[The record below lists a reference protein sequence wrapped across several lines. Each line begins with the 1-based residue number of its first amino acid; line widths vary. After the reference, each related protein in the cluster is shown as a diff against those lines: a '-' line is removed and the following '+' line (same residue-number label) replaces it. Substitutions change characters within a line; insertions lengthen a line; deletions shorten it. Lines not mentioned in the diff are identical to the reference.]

1 MSKYLIAGN
10 WKMNTNLDEAKS
22 ITDRLHSYI
31 DYDSEVEL
39 LICPPFTHLSFLSEL
54 IDLSRISL
62 GAQNVHSEKNGA
74 YTGEIS
80 IDMLLSVG
88 CEYVIIGHS
97 ERRSIFGEDDKFI
110 NKKVVNSLNAGLR
123 VILCI
128 GETLEQREKG
138 ETFEILENQLEKGLI
153 GVEKIINL
161 KIAYE
166 PVWAIGTGK
175 TANKEQISET
185 HEFISKFLIKRFGEN
200 NIKILYGGSMNAE
213 NAEEILSIKN
223 VNGGLIGGASL
234 KPDSFL
240 SIYNTAIKLC

>member
-22 ITDRLHSYI
+22 ITDRLHSYL

-110 NKKVVNSLNAGLR
+110 NKKSL
-123 VILCI
+123 
-128 GETLEQREKG
+128 
-138 ETFEILENQLEKGLI
+138 
-153 GVEKIINL
+153 IIN
-161 KIAYE
+161 IVHY
-166 PVWAIGTGK
+166 
-175 TANKEQISET
+175 
-185 HEFISKFLIKRFGEN
+185 FF
-200 NIKILYGGSMNAE
+200 Y
-213 NAEEILSIKN
+213 
-223 VNGGLIGGASL
+223 
-234 KPDSFL
+234 
-240 SIYNTAIKLC
+240 